1 MHSIVVDLLHTE
13 RLVARLPGMNFLM
26 EGFDYLIFF
35 LRPVVFGIAAVT
47 AVVCAGDW
55 LVRTK
60 RINPFNPIARF
71 MRQRVD
77 PLMAPI
83 ERSVVRAGGLPSS
96 APLWSLVAV
105 VIGGIVVLSLLAFLR
120 DQFASLAVAG
130 QRGTRGLATVIFAW
144 AFGFLRLALI
154 VRVVSSWIRV
164 SAYSK
169 WVRWSFT
176 ITEPMLAP
184 LRRVLPPL
192 GMIDVSPIVAYLGI
206 GLLQWAV
213 FGLI

>member
-1 MHSIVVDLLHTE
+1 MTI
-13 RLVARLPGMNFLM
+13 LV
-26 EGFDYLIFF
+26 EGFDYLMLF
-35 LRPVVFGIAAVT
+35 LRPAFFGLAAVT
-47 AVVCAGDW
+47 AVVCVGDY

-77 PLMAPI
+77 PMMAPI
-83 ERSVVRAGGLPSS
+83 ERSVVKAGGLPSS
-96 APLWSLVAV
+96 APLWSLAAV
-105 VIGGIVVLSLLAFLR
+105 VIGGIVVLSLLSFLR
-120 DQFASLAVAG
+120 DQFVTLALAG
-130 QRGTRGLATVIFAW
+130 QRGPRGIVTVALAW
-144 AFGFLRLALI
+144 GFGFLRLALI

-169 WVRWSFT
+169 WVRWSF
-176 ITEPMLAP
+176 IVTEPMLAP
-184 LRRVLPPL
+184 LRRVLPTI

>member
-1 MHSIVVDLLHTE
+1 
-13 RLVARLPGMNFLM
+13 MNFLI
-26 EGFDYLIFF
+26 EGFDYLIYF
-35 LRPVVFGIAAVT
+35 LRPAVFGLAAVT
-47 AVVCAGDW
+47 AVVCAGDY

-60 RINPFNPIARF
+60 RINPFSPIARF
-71 MRQRVD
+71 MRQKVD

-96 APLWSLVAV
+96 APLWSLAAV
-105 VIGGIVVLSLLAFLR
+105 VLGGIVGLSLLSFLR
-120 DQFASLAVAG
+120 DQFASLALAG
-130 QRGTRGLATVIFAW
+130 QGGPRGMVTLALAW
-144 AFGFLRLALI
+144 GFGFLRLALI
-154 VRVVSSWIRV
+154 VRVLSSWIRV

-169 WVRWSFT
+169 WIRWSFT
-176 ITEPMLAP
+176 VTEPMLAP
-184 LRRVLPPL
+184 LRRILPPL